1 MKKNNFIKI
10 LSILGALFLAL
21 MNTSCEDLLSDSIV
35 NNNDKLTLKVSTS
48 ELVLD
53 ERKPNDNLTFN
64 WTTGTNNGTSASISY
79 VLQIDKEGNN
89 FATPLEYEMGTNNF
103 SFSINSATLNFIM
116 LNTFGV
122 QPGAVQKFE
131 ARITAK
137 VANSSATAQVATT
150 TFSITPYLPVSKEL
164 YMVGSA
170 TAVGWDVS
178 NAIQL
183 TPSTSSPGK
192 FIFLGTLS
200 SGSFKLPVSRDG
212 CWCQDFYT
220 KSASADNMM
229 VHNIGGS
236 GRDLQW
242 QITQGGQY
250 KITADLL
257 NLTITIEAITG
268 PSFTQIWM
276 VGDASPSGWTVDS
289 PQAFT
294 QSQDNPS
301 VFTYE
306 ANFVEGEFKIL
317 AGSLGNWCGEWFRPL
332 TNGQALSSTAVA
344 QNSGCDVDN
353 KWKITAAEVGR
364 YKITLNTQT
373 NAIKIQKVNLYI
385 IGDGGP
391 NGWNIGSPS
400 AMSFSNGNFV
410 YNGPLG
416 DSNATGEFKISKFY
430 GDWCDGDW
438 INAATANQSLSNGN
452 YIITHGCNGP
462 DNKWKLQ
469 TGDAGLY
476 QISINLDT
484 QSMAITHQ

>member
-1 MKKNNFIKI
+1 MRKIFIRT
-10 LSILGALFLAL
+10 LTILGAMFIAL
-21 MNTSCEDLLSDSIV
+21 LNTSCEDSFNDPIL
-35 NNNDKLTLKVSTS
+35 NNNNELTLTVSS
-48 ELVLD
+48 PEMVLD
-53 ERKPNDNLTFN
+53 ESKPNENLTFN
-64 WTTGTNNGTSASISY
+64 WTTGTNYGTSASISY

-103 SFSINSATLNFIM
+103 SFSINAVTLNFIM
-116 LNTFGV
+116 LNTFGIT
-122 QPGAVQKFE
+122 PGTSQKFE
-131 ARITAK
+131 ARITAAVTK
-137 VANSSATAQVATT
+137 STAAPQVAVTS
-150 TFSITPYLPVSKEL
+150 FVITPYLPVSKEL

-170 TAVGWDVS
+170 TSAGWDVTK
-178 NAIQL
+178 AIAL

-192 FIFLGTLS
+192 FVFQGILS
-200 SGSFKLPVSRDG
+200 PGSFKLPVNRDA
-212 CWCQDFYT
+212 CLCQDFYT
-220 KSASADNMM
+220 KSASDDAMM

-236 GRDLQW
+236 GDDLQW

-257 NLTITIEAITG
+257 NLTISIEAISG

-294 QSQDNPS
+294 QSPDNPF

-306 ANFVEGEFKIL
+306 ANFVQGDFKIF
-317 AGSLGNWCGEWFRPL
+317 AGPLGNWCGEWFRPL

-353 KWKITAAEVGR
+353 KWKISASDVGR
-364 YKITLNTQT
+364 YKITLDTQANT
-373 NAIKIQKVNLYI
+373 ISIQKVNLYI
-385 IGDGGP
+385 VGDGGP
-391 NGWNIGSPS
+391 NGWDIANPSPLTY
-400 AMSFSNGNFV
+400 SNGV
-410 YNGPLG
+410 YTFNGQL
-416 DSNATGEFKISKFY
+416 NAGEFKISKFK

-438 INAATANQSLSNGN
+438 INSATANQSISNGS

-469 TGDAGLY
+469 AGDAGLY
-476 QISINLDT
+476 QMTINLDT
-484 QSMAITHQ
+484 QSMTIVHQ